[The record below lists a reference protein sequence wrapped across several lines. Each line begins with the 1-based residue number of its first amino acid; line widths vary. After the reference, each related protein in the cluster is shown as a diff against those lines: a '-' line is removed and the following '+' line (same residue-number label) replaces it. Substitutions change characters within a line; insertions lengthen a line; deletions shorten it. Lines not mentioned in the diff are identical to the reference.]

1 MPSRILV
8 LKFGGHA
15 LANAARIR
23 FAARRVAAWRRS
35 GIDVVAIASAKA
47 GETDRLFRWAR
58 ACGPEAAAADRE
70 LDRLLCTGE
79 DRSSALL
86 ALALNRRGLVGR
98 SLRGGEAGIV
108 AEGTHGNARVMEVRS
123 EVLQALLARDIVPVV
138 SGFQAIRPDGEAVTL
153 GRGASDLSAVA
164 VASALDAW
172 ECHLIKDVDAVHE
185 ADPYRNPGSRPLR
198 SLTHAD
204 LETLVS
210 QGARVVNPA
219 AAALARQRRM
229 PIRVYSYRAPLS
241 GAGTRIG
248 EAA

>member
-15 LANAARIR
+15 LASIARIR
-23 FAARRVAAWRRS
+23 LAARRVAAWRRA
-35 GIDVVAIASAKA
+35 GIRVIAVASAKA
-47 GETDRLFRWAR
+47 GETDRLLRWAGVFGS
-58 ACGPEAAAADRE
+58 ASVDADRD

-86 ALALNRRGLVGR
+86 ALALNRRGLIGR

-108 AEGTHGNARVMEVRS
+108 ADGPHGNARVVDVRS
-123 EVLQALLARDIVPVV
+123 EPLRALLARDIVPVV

-153 GRGASDLSAVA
+153 GRGASDLSAIA
-164 VASALDAW
+164 IAGALHAW
-172 ECHLIKDVDAVHE
+172 ECHLIKNVDAVHE
-185 ADPYRNPGSRPLR
+185 ADPYHTPGARPFC
-198 SLTHAD
+198 SLTHAE
-204 LETLVS
+204 LEALVS

-219 AAALARQRRM
+219 AAALARQSRI